1 MGNRFAFATTLVLG
15 GASTILGAPWSLAS
29 PITYTEQA
37 TAFGSLGG
45 ISFANES
52 IVLTM
57 NNDTTNVGGAPP
69 VFINNGTATVS
80 VAGGM
85 AVPFTDPITV
95 FSNQTAPSGP
105 AVGFEDITTGLDILD
120 VVSSSFATYDL
131 TTSIGP
137 ITGTA
142 LISPVPFPT
151 SDGPFILTGVEFAT
165 FTATTTTAVPEP
177 APRTLLGAALAGL
190 GLLVIREQ
198 QLRREPERRST
209 KAPRRRDQR
218 GARLFKLG

>member
-1 MGNRFAFATTLVLG
+1 
-15 GASTILGAPWSLAS
+15 
-29 PITYTEQA
+29 
-37 TAFGSLGG
+37 
-45 ISFANES
+45 
-52 IVLTM
+52 
-57 NNDTTNVGGAPP
+57 
-69 VFINNGTATVS
+69 
-80 VAGGM
+80 
-85 AVPFTDPITV
+85 
-95 FSNQTAPSGP
+95 
-105 AVGFEDITTGLDILD
+105 LD

-131 TTSIGP
+131 TTPIGP
-137 ITGTA
+137 ITGPA

-177 APRTLLGAALAGL
+177 ASRTLLGAALAGL

-218 GARLFKLG
+218 AARLGVTP